1 VGTGIW
7 SIRQL
12 FTDSSE
18 FGDFYDI
25 ACRTVLTHQDIFDG
39 FPHKRAYPPFFGL
52 AFYPFCWSTKLVGIV
67 LFWAF
72 NSMCFILC
80 PLLCVRTFWPPGRAP
95 RFGVCVLLWMMAG
108 GIMMDVMVRCETDLI
123 ILLALCAGLYLLIHR
138 NRSFWAGAAFSFAA
152 AVKVTPAFLGFY
164 LLWRRNWRAVAGMI
178 VGVIFFVGVLESGVF
193 GLRDNIQRHR
203 RWWTEVVEPYHK
215 RGPRAFI
222 GEPYRATNQSLTAA
236 AFRYLTHTDT
246 CTGAPSYVNI
256 VQWDDATVRKIGKI
270 AGMVLLIGLLFLWWG
285 KGISQSPIVRGAEF
299 STALIAMLEL
309 SEVSLLTHHVVL
321 LVPFA
326 VELVYLAAWQP
337 PLATRPSPHPCHR
350 RGYGHLLPVPWFV
363 RYSDLQGPVLFLLR
377 NHGPARHPGLPDTPT
392 PGK

>member
-1 VGTGIW
+1 
-7 SIRQL
+7 
-12 FTDSSE
+12 
-18 FGDFYDI
+18 
-25 ACRTVLTHQDIFDG
+25 
-39 FPHKRAYPPFFGL
+39 
-52 AFYPFCWSTKLVGIV
+52 
-67 LFWAF
+67 
-72 NSMCFILC
+72 
-80 PLLCVRTFWPPGRAP
+80 
-95 RFGVCVLLWMMAG
+95 
-108 GIMMDVMVRCETDLI
+108 
-123 ILLALCAGLYLLIHR
+123 
-138 NRSFWAGAAFSFAA
+138 
-152 AVKVTPAFLGFY
+152 
-164 LLWRRNWRAVAGMI
+164 MI

-337 PLATRPSPHPCHR
+337 PLATRPSPLAPR
-350 RGYGHLLPVPWFV
+350 PIRVIAGGMAISF
-363 RYSDLQGPVLFLLR
+363 LFLGLCVIPTFKALSFFFFATMVQLAILVFLILR
-377 NHGPARHPGLPDTPT
+377 LRANDDGKVPGTL
-392 PGK
+392 